1 MKKSRVKRRPRVISE
16 GKKEVTEKKERS
28 NQKRGSRG
36 GRERK
41 REKTSENH
49 E

>member
-28 NQKRGSRG
+28 NQKRGGGR

-49 E
+49 G